1 MELDTTRFH
10 RFGDSSMTSPISFS
24 GGLPPLPPLARLPPA
39 TSGLGSATLG
49 RGAGN
54 VNFQDVLLKSI
65 EQVNEVDRHSQSMIA
80 GAITGEEYT
89 QAEIFTAVK
98 KADLALRTMLQIRN
112 KLLEAYN

>member
-1 MELDTTRFH
+1 
-10 RFGDSSMTSPISFS
+10 MTAPIGFS
-24 GGLPPLPPLARLPPA
+24 GGLPPLGILPPA
-39 TSGLGSATLG
+39 GLGSASAFGSAAAG
-49 RGAGN
+49 RTAGG

-65 EQVNEVDRHSQSMIA
+65 EQVNELDRQSQSMIA

-112 KLLEAYN
+112 KLMDAYNELKDLRM